1 MFGRIGEKNLPL
13 HLNQLSLFTEQEM
26 SPDEKVELEEEV
38 RKAEEEM
45 TKTIKAMEKPVHK
58 PLDTSLL
65 PVEEINLY
73 PEVLLEKTVG

>member
-1 MFGRIGEKNLPL
+1 M
-13 HLNQLSLFTEQEM
+13 SLFTEQEM
-26 SPDEKVELEEEV
+26 SPDKKAELEEEV

-45 TKTIKAMEKPVHK
+45 TKTIKVREKPIHK

-73 PEVLLEKTVG
+73 PKVLPEKTVG